1 MEVFKT
7 LGYTL
12 GHTTKVPISCSLLVD
27 GLAQTEAL
35 LYGIGAKVED
45 LPNLAGNL
53 SVAHSYV
60 AGTQRLNKNADGLG
74 YPDGVGKLYL
84 HLIGYTGS
92 HHVFGNMSCSIGG
105 RAVYF

>member
-1 MEVFKT
+1 M
-7 LGYTL
+7 
-12 GHTTKVPISCSLLVD
+12 
-27 GLAQTEAL
+27 GLRKPRRL

-45 LPNLAGNL
+45 LPNLTGNL

-60 AGTQRLNKNADGLG
+60 TRTQRLNKNADGLG
-74 YPDGVGKLYL
+74 YPDGVGELYL

-92 HHVFGNMSCSIGG
+92 HHIFGNVSCSIGG